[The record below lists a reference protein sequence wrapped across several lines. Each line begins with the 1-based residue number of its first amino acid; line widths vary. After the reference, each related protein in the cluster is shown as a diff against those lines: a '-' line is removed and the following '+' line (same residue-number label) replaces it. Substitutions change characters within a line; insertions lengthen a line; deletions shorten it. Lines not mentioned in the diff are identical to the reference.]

1 MTDLQWVSDIS
12 QLAAA
17 PPTLIHEWMAKPYIL
32 SQALKR
38 ICNTLS
44 VKVID
49 QRFEKAFDNEYKVL
63 EMQSNEVPFV
73 RQVLLQNEDNIALTY
88 GRVII
93 PPQTYELHFSQFEK
107 LGTNLIG
114 ETLLYNN
121 PDVTRGPFEYVYV
134 NHTHEW
140 AQQVFAAQS
149 QNVTPADLWGRRSL
163 FSIKS
168 TPILVTELFLPS
180 LPSYVP

>member
-12 QLAAA
+12 QLTM
-17 PPTLIHEWMAKPYIL
+17 PPPNLIKEWMTKPYIL

-44 VKVID
+44 VKVIE
-49 QRFEKAFDNEYKVL
+49 QCFEKAFIDEYKVIG
-63 EMQSNEVPFV
+63 MQSAEVPFV

-93 PPQTYELHFSQFEK
+93 PPKTYELHFSQFEK
-107 LGTNLIG
+107 LGTNLLG

-121 PDVTRGPFEYVYV
+121 PDVTRGSFEYAYV
-134 NHTHEW
+134 KHSDVL
-140 AQQVFAAQS
+140 AAKVFADL
-149 QNVTPADLWGRRSL
+149 TPEDLWGRRSV

-168 TPILVTELFLPS
+168 SPILVTELFLPT
-180 LPSYVP
+180 LPPYLP